1 MPIRAYD
8 IFIFTLISNVKQW
21 EGDQD
26 NGGVGDVVCIAG
38 MVEGSGSMAGI
49 VIVIISGTDNAGMH
63 CIKVFIHGHMVL
75 NMCQSN
81 CKTDLAKG
89 ADYNM
94 KNQCGPM
101 ISNYR

>member
-1 MPIRAYD
+1 M
-8 IFIFTLISNVKQW
+8 LISNVKQW

-38 MVEGSGSMAGI
+38 MVA
-49 VIVIISGTDNAGMH
+49 DNVGMH

-89 ADYNM
+89 TNYNM